1 MVLEELRRA
10 TVKRLGEVYPRGEAL
25 WLWRE
30 MLMRIKGWGQVE
42 LAIKAGDEVSEYLQR
57 KVEEVTEQL
66 LRKEP
71 VQYIFGMAEFYGL
84 QLKVTPDVLIPRP
97 ETAEMVDMIVK
108 WADGRT
114 DLRVLD
120 LCTGSG
126 CIAVALARNL
136 KFAQIAAIDLSSKA
150 LAVASENVKTLKVKV
165 DLKLGDALQ
174 LKDEPTPKYDII
186 VSNPPYIAESER
198 TSMDSNVVDHEPQMA
213 LFVPDSDPL
222 RFYHAIARYAM
233 TALVSGGMLYFE
245 INPLYSIRL
254 REELQ
259 QQGWDDVVV
268 EADMQGLNRF
278 IHCVHP

>member
-1 MVLEELRRA
+1 MKLDELRREI
-10 TVKRLGEVYPRGEAL
+10 VGRLGEVYPRGEAL

-57 KVEEVTEQL
+57 KVEEVTERL

-71 VQYIFGMAEFYGL
+71 VQYIFGIAEFYGL

-120 LCTGSG
+120 VCTGSG

-150 LAVASENVKTLKVKV
+150 LAVAAENVETLKVKV
-165 DLKLGDALQ
+165 NLKLGDALQ
-174 LKDEPTPKYDII
+174 LKDETSPKYDII

-198 TSMDSNVVDHEPQMA
+198 ASMDSNVVDHEPRMA

-233 TALVSGGMLYFE
+233 TALVGGGVLYFE
-245 INPLYSIRL
+245 INPLYAIRL

>member
-1 MVLEELRRA
+1 MVLDELRRA

-42 LAIKAGDEVSEYLQR
+42 LAIKAGDEVSDYLQR
-57 KVEEVTEQL
+57 KVEEVTERL
-66 LRKEP
+66 LQKEP
-71 VQYIFGMAEFYGL
+71 VQYIFGIAEFYGL

-150 LAVASENVKTLKVKV
+150 LAVAAENVKALKVKV
-165 DLKLGDALQ
+165 NLNLGDALQ
-174 LKDEPTPKYDII
+174 LKDETSPKYNII

-198 TSMDSNVVDHEPQMA
+198 ASMDSNVVDHEPQMA

-233 TALVSGGMLYFE
+233 TALVSGGVLYFE
-245 INPLYSIRL
+245 INPLYAIRL

>member
-1 MVLEELRRA
+1 MKLEELRRA
-10 TVKRLGEVYPRGEAL
+10 TVKRLEEVYPRGEAL

-57 KVEEVTEQL
+57 KVEEVTERL

-136 KFAQIAAIDLSSKA
+136 KFAQIAALDLSSKA
-150 LAVASENVKTLKVKV
+150 LAVAAENVKALKVKV
-165 DLKLGDALQ
+165 NLKLGNALQ
-174 LKDEPTPKYDII
+174 LKDETSPKYDII

-198 TSMDSNVVDHEPQMA
+198 ASMDSNVVDHEPQMA

-233 TALVSGGMLYFE
+233 TALVSGGVLYFE
-245 INPLYSIRL
+245 INPLYAIRL

-259 QQGWDDVVV
+259 QQGWDDVVI

>member
-1 MVLEELRRA
+1 MVLDELRRA
-10 TVKRLGEVYPRGEAL
+10 TVKRLGEVYPRGEAM

-57 KVEEVTEQL
+57 KVEEVTERL

-150 LAVASENVKTLKVKV
+150 LAVAAENVKALKVKV
-165 DLKLGDALQ
+165 NLNLGDALQ
-174 LKDEPTPKYDII
+174 LKDETSPKYDII

-198 TSMDSNVVDHEPQMA
+198 ASMDSNVVDHEPQMA

-233 TALVSGGMLYFE
+233 TALVSGGVLYFE
-245 INPLYSIRL
+245 INPLYAIRL

-259 QQGWDDVVV
+259 QQGWDDVVI

>member
-1 MVLEELRRA
+1 MKLEELRRA
-10 TVKRLGEVYPRGEAL
+10 TVKRLEEVYPRGEAL

-57 KVEEVTEQL
+57 KVEEVTERL

-71 VQYIFGMAEFYGL
+71 AQYIFGMAEFYGL

-120 LCTGSG
+120 VCTGSG

-150 LAVASENVKTLKVKV
+150 LAVAAENVKDLKVNV
-165 DLKLGDALQ
+165 NLKLGDALQ
-174 LKDEPTPKYDII
+174 LKDETSPKYDII

-198 TSMDSNVVDHEPQMA
+198 ASMDSNVVDHEPQMA

-233 TALVSGGMLYFE
+233 TALVSGGVLYFE

>member
-1 MVLEELRRA
+1 MRRA

-57 KVEEVTEQL
+57 KVEEVTERL

-120 LCTGSG
+120 VCTGSG

-136 KFAQIAAIDLSSKA
+136 KFAQISAIDLSSKA
-150 LAVASENVKTLKVKV
+150 LAVATENVKALKVKV
-165 DLKLGDALQ
+165 NLKLGDALQ
-174 LKDEPTPKYDII
+174 LKDETSPKYDII

-198 TSMDSNVVDHEPQMA
+198 ASMDSNVVDHEPQMA

-233 TALVSGGMLYFE
+233 TALVSGGVLYFE
-245 INPLYSIRL
+245 INPHYAIRL

>member
-1 MVLEELRRA
+1 MVLDELRRA

-57 KVEEVTEQL
+57 KVEEVTERL

-150 LAVASENVKTLKVKV
+150 LAVAAENVKALKVKV
-165 DLKLGDALQ
+165 NLKLGDALQ
-174 LKDEPTPKYDII
+174 LKDETSPKYDII

-198 TSMDSNVVDHEPQMA
+198 ASMDSNVVDHEPQMA

-233 TALVSGGMLYFE
+233 TALVSGGVLYFE
-245 INPLYSIRL
+245 INPLYAIRL

>member
-57 KVEEVTEQL
+57 KVEEVTERL
-66 LRKEP
+66 LQKEP

-136 KFAQIAAIDLSSKA
+136 KFAKIAAIDLSSKA
-150 LAVASENVKTLKVKV
+150 LAVAAENVKALKVKV
-165 DLKLGDALQ
+165 NLKLGDALQ
-174 LKDEPTPKYDII
+174 LKDETSPKYDII

-198 TSMDSNVVDHEPQMA
+198 ASMDSNVVDHEPQMA

-233 TALVSGGMLYFE
+233 TALVSGGVLYFE
-245 INPLYSIRL
+245 INPLYAIRL

>member
-1 MVLEELRRA
+1 MVLEELKRA

-57 KVEEVTEQL
+57 KVEEVTERL

-97 ETAEMVDMIVK
+97 ETAEMVDMIAK

-150 LAVASENVKTLKVKV
+150 LAVAAENVKDLKVKV
-165 DLKLGDALQ
+165 NLKLGDALQ
-174 LKDEPTPKYDII
+174 LKDETSPKYDII

-198 TSMDSNVVDHEPQMA
+198 ASMDSNVVDHEPQMA

-233 TALVSGGMLYFE
+233 TALVSGGVLYFE
-245 INPLYSIRL
+245 INPLYAIRL

>member
-1 MVLEELRRA
+1 MVLDELRRA
-10 TVKRLGEVYPRGEAL
+10 TVKRLGEVYPRGEAM

-57 KVEEVTEQL
+57 KVEEVTERL

-136 KFAQIAAIDLSSKA
+136 KFAQITAIDLSSKA
-150 LAVASENVKTLKVKV
+150 LAVAAENVKALKVKV
-165 DLKLGDALQ
+165 NLKLGDALQ
-174 LKDEPTPKYDII
+174 LKDETSPKYDII

-198 TSMDSNVVDHEPQMA
+198 ASMDSNVVDHEPQMA

-233 TALVSGGMLYFE
+233 TALVSGGVLYFE
-245 INPLYSIRL
+245 INPLYAVRL

-259 QQGWDDVVV
+259 QQGWDDVVI

>member
-1 MVLEELRRA
+1 MVLDELRRA
-10 TVKRLGEVYPRGEAL
+10 TVKRLEEVYPRGEAL

-42 LAIKAGDEVSEYLQR
+42 LAINAGDEVSEYLQR
-57 KVEEVTEQL
+57 KVEKVTERL

-150 LAVASENVKTLKVKV
+150 LAVAAENAKALKVKV
-165 DLKLGDALQ
+165 NLNLGDALQ
-174 LKDEPTPKYDII
+174 LKDETSPKYDII

-198 TSMDSNVVDHEPQMA
+198 ASMDSNVVDHEPQMA

-233 TALVSGGMLYFE
+233 TALVSGGVLYFE
-245 INPLYSIRL
+245 INPLYAIRL

>member
-42 LAIKAGDEVSEYLQR
+42 LAIKASDEVSEYLQR
-57 KVEEVTEQL
+57 KVEEVTERL
-66 LRKEP
+66 LQKEP

-150 LAVASENVKTLKVKV
+150 LEVAAENVKALKVKV
-165 DLKLGDALQ
+165 NLKLGDALQ
-174 LKDEPTPKYDII
+174 LKDETSPRYDII

-198 TSMDSNVVDHEPQMA
+198 ASMDSNVVDHEPQMA
-213 LFVPDSDPL
+213 LFVPDGDPL

-233 TALVSGGMLYFE
+233 TALVSGGVLYFE
-245 INPLYSIRL
+245 INPLYAIRL

>member
-1 MVLEELRRA
+1 MKLDELRRES
-10 TVKRLGEVYPRGEAL
+10 VGRLGEVYPRGEAM

-57 KVEEVTEQL
+57 KVEEVTERL

-120 LCTGSG
+120 VCTGSG

-136 KFAQIAAIDLSSKA
+136 KFAQITAIDLSSKA
-150 LAVASENVKTLKVKV
+150 LAVAAENVKALKVKV
-165 DLKLGDALQ
+165 NLKLGDALQ
-174 LKDEPTPKYDII
+174 LNNETSPKYDII

-198 TSMDSNVVDHEPQMA
+198 ASMDSNVVDHEPQMA

-233 TALVSGGMLYFE
+233 TALVGGGALYFE
-245 INPLYSIRL
+245 INPLYAIRL

-259 QQGWDDVVV
+259 QQGWDDVVI
-268 EADMQGLNRF
+268 EADMQGLYRF

>member
-1 MVLEELRRA
+1 MVLDELRRA
-10 TVKRLGEVYPRGEAL
+10 TVKRLEEVYPRGEAL

-57 KVEEVTEQL
+57 KVEEVTERL

-150 LAVASENVKTLKVKV
+150 LAVAAENVKALKVKV
-165 DLKLGDALQ
+165 NLKLGDALQ
-174 LKDEPTPKYDII
+174 LKDETSPKYDII

-198 TSMDSNVVDHEPQMA
+198 ASMDSNVVDHEPQMA

-233 TALVSGGMLYFE
+233 TALVSGGVLYFE
-245 INPLYSIRL
+245 INPLYAIRL

>member
-1 MVLEELRRA
+1 MKLDELRRES
-10 TVKRLGEVYPRGEAL
+10 VGRLGEVYPRGEAM

-42 LAIKAGDEVSEYLQR
+42 LSIKAGDEVSEYLQR
-57 KVEEVTEQL
+57 KVEEVTERL

-120 LCTGSG
+120 VCTGSG

-150 LAVASENVKTLKVKV
+150 LAVAAENVKTLKVKV
-165 DLKLGDALQ
+165 NLKLGDALQ
-174 LKDEPTPKYDII
+174 LKDETSPKYDII

-198 TSMDSNVVDHEPQMA
+198 ASMDSNVVDHEPQMA

-233 TALVSGGMLYFE
+233 TALVGGGVLYFE
-245 INPLYSIRL
+245 INPLYAIRL

>member
-1 MVLEELRRA
+1 MKLDELRRES
-10 TVKRLGEVYPRGEAL
+10 VGRLGEVYPRGEAL

-57 KVEEVTEQL
+57 KVEEVTERL

-120 LCTGSG
+120 VCTGSG

-150 LAVASENVKTLKVKV
+150 LAVAAENVKALKVKV
-165 DLKLGDALQ
+165 NLKLGDALQ
-174 LKDEPTPKYDII
+174 LKDETSPKYDII

-198 TSMDSNVVDHEPQMA
+198 ASMDSNVVDHEPQMA

-233 TALVSGGMLYFE
+233 TALVGGGVLYFE
-245 INPLYSIRL
+245 INPLYAIRL

>member
-1 MVLEELRRA
+1 MKLEELRRA

-57 KVEEVTEQL
+57 KVEEVTKRL

-136 KFAQIAAIDLSSKA
+136 KFAQITAIDLSSKA
-150 LAVASENVKTLKVKV
+150 LAVAAENVKDLKVNV
-165 DLKLGDALQ
+165 NLKLGDALQ

-198 TSMDSNVVDHEPQMA
+198 ASMDSNVVDHEPQMA

-233 TALVSGGMLYFE
+233 TALACGGMLYFE
-245 INPLYSIRL
+245 INPLYAIRL

>member
-1 MVLEELRRA
+1 MKLDELRREI
-10 TVKRLGEVYPRGEAL
+10 VGRLGEVYPRGEAL

-57 KVEEVTEQL
+57 KVEEVTERL

-71 VQYIFGMAEFYGL
+71 VQYIFGIAEFYGL

-120 LCTGSG
+120 VCTGSG

-150 LAVASENVKTLKVKV
+150 LAVAAENVKALKVKV
-165 DLKLGDALQ
+165 NLKLGDALQ
-174 LKDEPTPKYDII
+174 LKDETTPKYDII

-198 TSMDSNVVDHEPQMA
+198 ASMDSNVVDHEPQMA

-233 TALVSGGMLYFE
+233 TALVGGGVLYFE
-245 INPLYSIRL
+245 INPLYATRL

>member
-1 MVLEELRRA
+1 MKLEELRRA
-10 TVKRLGEVYPRGEAL
+10 MVKRLGEVYPRGEAL

-57 KVEEVTEQL
+57 KVEEVTERL
-66 LRKEP
+66 LQKEP

-114 DLRVLD
+114 DLHVLD

-150 LAVASENVKTLKVKV
+150 LEVAAENVKDLKVKV
-165 DLKLGDALQ
+165 NLKLGDALQ
-174 LKDEPTPKYDII
+174 LKDETSPKYDII

-198 TSMDSNVVDHEPQMA
+198 ASMDSNVVDHEPQMA

-233 TALVSGGMLYFE
+233 TALVSGGILYFE

-259 QQGWDDVVV
+259 QQGWDDVVI

>member
-1 MVLEELRRA
+1 MKLEELRRA
-10 TVKRLGEVYPRGEAL
+10 TVKRLEEVYPRGEAL

-57 KVEEVTEQL
+57 KVEEVTERL

-150 LAVASENVKTLKVKV
+150 LAVAAENVKALKVKV
-165 DLKLGDALQ
+165 NLKLGDALQ
-174 LKDEPTPKYDII
+174 LKDETSPKYDII

-198 TSMDSNVVDHEPQMA
+198 ASMDSNVVDHEPQMA

-233 TALVSGGMLYFE
+233 TALVSSGVLYFE
-245 INPLYSIRL
+245 INPLYAIRL

>member
-10 TVKRLGEVYPRGEAL
+10 TVKRLEEVYPRGEAL

-57 KVEEVTEQL
+57 KVEEVTERL

-120 LCTGSG
+120 VCTGSG
-126 CIAVALARNL
+126 CIAVALVRNL

-150 LAVASENVKTLKVKV
+150 LAVAAENVKALKVKV
-165 DLKLGDALQ
+165 NLKLGNALQ
-174 LKDEPTPKYDII
+174 LKDETSPKYDII

-198 TSMDSNVVDHEPQMA
+198 ASMDSNVVDHEPQMA

-233 TALVSGGMLYFE
+233 TALVSGGVLYFE
-245 INPLYSIRL
+245 INPLYAIRL